1 MLRALFKDAVFKP
14 NQSSIH
20 APVIFHSRTLHS
32 QVSAL
37 IDSSATES
45 FISPDLVEH
54 FSIPTHEIPK
64 PKVVRNIDGTKN
76 SIGNVTHAA
85 TLRIHYEGQ
94 DTEHLFYVIDL
105 GDDHMLL
112 GMPFLKATNP
122 HINWTH
128 SAFKG
133 KVYTITSDAHKWK
146 PNQDSKVYKPFYKPP
161 TKGYRH
167 HECTNSPVQYMHVE
181 PDNYIALRCTHIE
194 NVLLRRLT
202 KATELAA
209 KEADQTQHPWQ
220 ELVPLEYHRFGKVFS
235 NKEAQR
241 FPGKCPWD
249 HACHRPPYGPYG
261 ACSRGTSTP
270 SASSYPHRRHTK
282 GGPVTV

>member
-1 MLRALFKDAVFKP
+1 MLRALFKDAIFKP
-14 NQSSIH
+14 NQSSVH

-32 QVSAL
+32 QVSTL
-37 IDSSATES
+37 IDSGATES
-45 FISPDLVEH
+45 FISPDLVKH
-54 FSIPTHEIPK
+54 FSISTHEIPK

-76 SIGNVTHAA
+76 SIGKVTHTA

-94 DTEHLFYVIDL
+94 DTEDLFYVIDL

-112 GMPFLKATNP
+112 GMPFLKAANP

-133 KVYTITSDAHKWK
+133 KVYAITSDAHKWK

-167 HECTNSPVQYMHVE
+167 NECIDSPVQYMHIE
-181 PDNYIALRCTHIE
+181 PDNYIALRHTHIE
-194 NVLLRRLT
+194 NVLLRRLI

-209 KEADQTQHPWQ
+209 KEADQMQCPWQ
-220 ELVPLEYHRFGKVFS
+220 ELVPLKYHCFGKVFS
-235 NKEAQR
+235 DEEAQ
-241 FPGKCPWD
+241 
-249 HACHRPPYGPYG
+249 
-261 ACSRGTSTP
+261 
-270 SASSYPHRRHTK
+270 
-282 GGPVTV
+282 